1 MSCLIDTETST
12 RWKKSEDQTAAMI
25 QAATIL
31 RAELREMATNPP
43 WNWRWTVFTQNNQ
56 EDAGQI
62 TNDQFQND
70 RVGWTISACSPPP
83 SDPRLPFLPPQI
95 KKNTWYSAS
104 RQKKSVFESNT
115 TLLYLNYSMWMEAMW
130 NWKTDLFCPLNVW
143 SEQHTFTFCSWFSWT
158 ECMKWTTYILS
169 VHDSPEQNQEFLA
182 LFPTKCPIS
191 SSLGLSFT
199 VCKMIVPFKISF
211 SSAVLSWQFF
221 FSTI

>member
-1 MSCLIDTETST
+1 M
-12 RWKKSEDQTAAMI
+12 
-25 QAATIL
+25 
-31 RAELREMATNPP
+31 TNF
-43 WNWRWTVFTQNNQ
+43 RMTV
-56 EDAGQI
+56 
-62 TNDQFQND
+62 

-104 RQKKSVFESNT
+104 RQKKKCVWVKYNSTVPQIIPCEWRQRETGRQICFVP
-115 TLLYLNYSMWMEAMW
+115 WMYEV
-130 NWKTDLFCPLNVW
+130 NNIH
-143 SEQHTFTFCSWFSWT
+143 S
-158 ECMKWTTYILS
+158 LS

-182 LFPTKCPIS
+182 LFLTKCPIS

-221 FSTI
+221 FQPSNEDMLLWSERKWFIWEKL

>member
-1 MSCLIDTETST
+1 M
-12 RWKKSEDQTAAMI
+12 
-25 QAATIL
+25 
-31 RAELREMATNPP
+31 TNF
-43 WNWRWTVFTQNNQ
+43 RMTV
-56 EDAGQI
+56 
-62 TNDQFQND
+62 

-115 TLLYLNYSMWMEAMW
+115 TLLYL
-130 NWKTDLFCPLNVW
+130 KLFHVNGGNMKLEDRFVL
-143 SEQHTFTFCSWFSWT
+143 SL

-182 LFPTKCPIS
+182 LFLTKCLIS
-191 SSLGLSFT
+191 SSLGLSYT

-211 SSAVLSWQFF
+211 SSAVLSWQSFF
-221 FSTI
+221 QPSNEDMLLWSERKWFI